1 MGNIFN
7 NGQIFLKL
15 IVRIRIYHI
24 LIYRAISTDQHLRPH
39 TFHWHNENNNS
50 LDAKTQ
56 HNCQMPNIKS
66 RILFS
71 VRPNL
76 LYRNNLNT

>member
-24 LIYRAISTDQHLRPH
+24 LIYRAGIKDNLCPKHRP
-39 TFHWHNENNNS
+39 TFAPPY
-50 LDAKTQ
+50 LPLA
-56 HNCQMPNIKS
+56 
-66 RILFS
+66 
-71 VRPNL
+71 
-76 LYRNNLNT
+76 